1 MQAVQIMIKS
11 EIQIDLAG
19 KNDYAEDLFIIAK
32 ISVEDLLGIVPGIIP
47 IQRMQRRNANEGK
60 DSH

>member
-1 MQAVQIMIKS
+1 MIIS
-11 EIQIDLAG
+11 EIQIDIAG
-19 KNDYAEDLFIIAK
+19 KNDYAEDLLIIATT
-32 ISVEDLLGIVPGIIP
+32 SVEDLLGIVPGIIP